1 MSVRVDVPRSVSG
14 SRLKAGATS
23 PFEKRASGDG
33 WQEPTEREEMAEE
46 VAELVTSTSPDFVHS
61 LSCIE
66 EEGNESP
73 GSGSGQGGS
82 AVSSP
87 HVETVPVDEP
97 LDEKLFRLQ
106 NRVISM
112 LEMQKRSQEPQ
123 KVRRKPTQTA
133 GVGRNG
139 SAAVTPGTGV
149 KRQGHDPPA
158 VSAEREGQLKISKS
172 SREVKEN
179 EERSPRS
186 PSVEADWRN
195 TPGGAVQY
203 RKNLA
208 KHYKE
213 QLELLEHEEKE
224 LQHQMNLRQQ
234 LRLVLHDEAQQCE
247 RAERA
252 CLEPESELAAHNA
265 HEKEAT
271 EQLVEENR
279 QLDLLRRH
287 LEEQLRIS
295 EQRRLQLERENQMLQ
310 QRPSRPVEPNGATA
324 ERRAGP
330 GGRATVSQKAP
341 APALRTKSPRP
352 RAYSP
357 PRPRVTSPQRAWLS
371 ATKQAKQCAPPP
383 PSPATEGR
391 TFEGRVPAPRSVP
404 KFQHPRPARVPVQRV
419 SPPRPISDGGMGR
432 AKMNSPV
439 PALGSTPEDGM
450 PFPDGSLSARLPSP
464 TREKASG
471 AFSSPQPVVEG
482 HDVPPLPLPLSY
494 REVKPS
500 EQRPVPVAVPANM
513 VMACETPSWA
523 AVQHTYTVQ
532 AGQEEV
538 SRTLECQKAGPP
550 RRLGPGRGLVW
561 PTLDLAWGAMPPI
574 SPELIGQA
582 IPASSWQ
589 GDSDGHYVSSGVQE
603 KVVLGP
609 DPSER
614 LTQQRI
620 NRSLARSSS
629 AANCSR
635 VSPHKDG
642 ERRASP
648 SARGSSPSS
657 LIRSSST
664 PLVGQSRRPVYAVKP
679 STRDARGRE
688 DHFASQ

>member
-1 MSVRVDVPRSVSG
+1 MSVRDVPGSVLG

-33 WQEPTEREEMAEE
+33 WQPAEREEMAEE
-46 VAELVTSTSPDFVHS
+46 VVELVTSTSPDFMNS

-66 EEGNESP
+66 EEGNESA
-73 GSGSGQGGS
+73 GSGSGQGAS

-87 HVETVPVDEP
+87 HAETVPVDEP

-123 KVRRKPTQTA
+123 KARRKPTQTA

-139 SAAVTPGTGV
+139 SAMAGV
-149 KRQGHDPPA
+149 KRQGQDPP
-158 VSAEREGQLKISKS
+158 AEREGQLKISKS

-179 EERSPRS
+179 VERS

-195 TPGGAVQY
+195 TPGGAVQH

-247 RAERA
+247 QAERA

-265 HEKEAT
+265 HEREAT

-279 QLDLLRRH
+279 QLDLLRRQ

-310 QRPSRPVEPNGATA
+310 RPSRPVEPNGATA
-324 ERRAGP
+324 ERRAPPGPGGP
-330 GGRATVSQKAP
+330 GGRAPVSQKAP
-341 APALRTKSPRP
+341 GPAALRTKSPRP

-391 TFEGRVPAPRSVP
+391 TFEGRVAPRTVP

-419 SPPRPISDGGMGR
+419 SPPRPVSDGGHMGR
-432 AKMNSPV
+432 AKMNSPA
-439 PALGSTPEDGM
+439 PSLGSTPEDGM

-500 EQRPVPVAVPANM
+500 EQRPVPMAVPANM

-532 AGQEEV
+532 AGQEEAT
-538 SRTLECQKAGPP
+538 RTLECQKAGPP

-561 PTLDLAWGAMPPI
+561 PTLDLPPI

-582 IPASSWQ
+582 IPASSWH
-589 GDSDGHYVSSGVQE
+589 GDSEGHYVSSGVQE

-635 VSPHKDG
+635 VSPQDS

-648 SARGSSPSS
+648 SPARGPSPSS

-664 PLVGQSRRPVYAVKP
+664 PLVGQSRRPVHAVKP
-679 STRDARGRE
+679 SARVDARGRE
-688 DHFASQ
+688 DHFASRQ

>member
-1 MSVRVDVPRSVSG
+1 MSVRDVPRSVSG
-14 SRLKAGATS
+14 SRLKATS
-23 PFEKRASGDG
+23 PFEKRAGDG
-33 WQEPTEREEMAEE
+33 QPTEREEMAEE
-46 VAELVTSTSPDFVHS
+46 VVELVTSTSPDFVHS

-123 KVRRKPTQTA
+123 KARRKPTQTA

-139 SAAVTPGTGV
+139 SAAMTAGV
-149 KRQGHDPPA
+149 KRQGQDAPA
-158 VSAEREGQLKISKS
+158 VAEREGQLKISKS
-172 SREVKEN
+172 SREMQEN
-179 EERSPRS
+179 VERSPS
-186 PSVEADWRN
+186 AEADWRN
-195 TPGGAVQY
+195 TPGGAVQH

-279 QLDLLRRH
+279 QLDLLRRQ

-310 QRPSRPVEPNGATA
+310 KRPSRPVEPNGATA
-324 ERRAGP
+324 ERRAPPGP
-330 GGRATVSQKAP
+330 GRAPVCQKAP
-341 APALRTKSPRP
+341 APAALRTKSPRP

-391 TFEGRVPAPRSVP
+391 TFEGRVAPRTVP

-419 SPPRPISDGGMGR
+419 SPPQPVSDGGQIGR
-432 AKMNSPV
+432 AKMNSPA
-439 PALGSTPEDGM
+439 PSLGSTPEDGM
-450 PFPDGSLSARLPSP
+450 PYPDGSLSARLPSP

-500 EQRPVPVAVPANM
+500 EQRPVPMAVPSNM

-523 AVQHTYTVQ
+523 AVQHTYTV
-532 AGQEEV
+532 AGQEEA
-538 SRTLECQKAGPP
+538 RTLECQKAGPP

-561 PTLDLAWGAMPPI
+561 PTLDLPPI

-582 IPASSWQ
+582 PPSWH

-614 LTQQRI
+614 LAQQRI

-629 AANCSR
+629 AANCR

-648 SARGSSPSS
+648 GPARGSSPSS

-679 STRDARGRE
+679 STRVDARGRE
-688 DHFASQ
+688 DHFASQRQ